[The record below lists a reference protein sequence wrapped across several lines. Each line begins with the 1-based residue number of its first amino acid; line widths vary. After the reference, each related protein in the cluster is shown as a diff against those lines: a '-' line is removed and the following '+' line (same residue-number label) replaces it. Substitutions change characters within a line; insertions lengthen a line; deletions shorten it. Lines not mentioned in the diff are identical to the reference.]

1 MNSQQSGT
9 DVDHDH
15 PYGLNLT
22 NDGFHSHL
30 GIDAGKKLIWKLPY
44 FPPLSSDDEFEIH
57 DLELVQDNEKKR
69 MDILVRPRMH
79 SLARPTYK
87 IEKQTHS
94 HFLGKKTFDILISR
108 LDSWDSIHCRPIQ
121 SQSSKVGKV
130 YIVLFQAKDQ
140 SPRHISLTPT
150 KSMVLHRTARGGDIC
165 LTPHCGSYDPQRSRA
180 PQPRLSSGYHYL
192 PLHITNFEHPPS
204 MPVSKSIP
212 AALTK
217 PYSGGGYLLFDA
229 HSRGRSDLL
238 STLYC
243 TGYERRCVPRTGDVV
258 LAELR
263 LSRPATDDEVNSP
276 SWSRLFRERHVS
288 LFISKRGIDA
298 VFTGLHVNMFVPNS
312 VESNRYSLTFGHAQ
326 EIIISLFATSL
337 LAIEHEG
344 IESKK
349 WAWLLKRRMLES
361 DSELASSRD
370 TMHSSTRGPEHA
382 PIPSTL
388 NRVCEREFQDTDSIS
403 FTDVDHRH
411 RAKTPDFDKW
421 KVVTYQTPIGE
432 AVSRDPYIND
442 GHYAEPTDLLPARNT
457 EFQEVRRTKNGSLR
471 HGTKTVGSHYPGQ
484 QSSSNVPETPHSR
497 TLKRTEPMEVLVA
510 STDVIQPPEPPRI
523 WPKEGPKVTGKP
535 KPGVEGGI
543 YW

>member
-1 MNSQQSGT
+1 
-9 DVDHDH
+9 
-15 PYGLNLT
+15 
-22 NDGFHSHL
+22 
-30 GIDAGKKLIWKLPY
+30 
-44 FPPLSSDDEFEIH
+44 
-57 DLELVQDNEKKR
+57 
-69 MDILVRPRMH
+69 
-79 SLARPTYK
+79 
-87 IEKQTHS
+87 
-94 HFLGKKTFDILISR
+94 
-108 LDSWDSIHCRPIQ
+108 
-121 SQSSKVGKV
+121 
-130 YIVLFQAKDQ
+130 
-140 SPRHISLTPT
+140 
-150 KSMVLHRTARGGDIC
+150 
-165 LTPHCGSYDPQRSRA
+165 
-180 PQPRLSSGYHYL
+180 
-192 PLHITNFEHPPS
+192 

-238 STLYC
+238 S
-243 TGYERRCVPRTGDVV
+243 DVV